1 MRLCA
6 YPFFLIL
13 IFAAGLATVIQGCR
27 ELLTYGRKGLG
38 ILTALAPGLL
48 LGLIGIIKSVNV
60 PELGSVKVP
69 TPIEQKTSEA
79 DRTKGHPT
87 LSYFEARFRCVKRVT
102 SSGGN

>member
-1 MRLCA
+1 MLIL
-6 YPFFLIL
+6 FFVIL
-13 IFAAGLATVIQGCR
+13 IFAAGSVTVIQGCR
-27 ELLTYGRKGLG
+27 ELFTYGRKALG
-38 ILTALAPGLL
+38 ILTVLAPVLL

-60 PELGSVKVP
+60 PESGSVKVP

-87 LSYFEARFRCVKRVT
+87 LSYFGASFRCVKRVT